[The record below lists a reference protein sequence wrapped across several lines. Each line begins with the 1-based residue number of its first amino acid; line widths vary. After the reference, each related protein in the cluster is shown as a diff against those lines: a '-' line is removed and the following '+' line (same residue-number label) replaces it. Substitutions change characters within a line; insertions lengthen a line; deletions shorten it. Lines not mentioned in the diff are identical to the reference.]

1 MKEFNTTALCIPS
14 KHYMVDITD
23 RVREMRSLVDAG
35 KYLVFSRSRQ
45 YGKTTTLYA
54 LRQALEEDYQVI
66 SLSFEGLTHAG
77 FQSEGEFVQA
87 FSRLLL
93 DRHEFFG
100 LSIPDVTLQTL
111 TTFVDAQPEQVK
123 MDELYRMFRRWIVSS
138 KKPLVLLIDEVD
150 SETNNQVFVDFLGL
164 LRDGFIGRETDGAPA
179 FQSVVLAGVTDI
191 GHLKSSNASDSEH
204 RQNIPWNV
212 AADMPI
218 DMSLSMEGIEGM
230 LNEYEAD
237 HHVGMDTALL
247 ARLIH
252 DYTSGYPFLVS
263 RICQLVDT
271 EVSAIM
277 GLQEAWTKRGVD
289 EAVKTVLAEGNTL
302 FQSLTKNLNDS
313 PVLNDAL
320 RSILIEGTSVS
331 FNPSQEDIAHM
342 QMLGLI
348 QNDHGTVRVANWI
361 FEALLYN
368 LFLSDEELKN
378 SVFAR
383 NSAFARDRLFE
394 DGETTSA

>member
-23 RVREMRSLVDAG
+23 RVREMHSLVDAG
-35 KYLVFSRSRQ
+35 KYLVFSKSRQ

-54 LRQALEEDYQVI
+54 LRQALEDDYQVI

-100 LSIPDVTLQTL
+100 LNIPDVTLHTL
-111 TTFVDAQPEQVK
+111 TTFVDARPEQVK
-123 MDELYRMFRRWIVSS
+123 MDELYRMFRRWIVASS
-138 KKPLVLLIDEVD
+138 KPLVLLIDEVD
-150 SETNNQVFVDFLGL
+150 SETNNQVFIDFLGL
-164 LRDGFIGRETDGAPA
+164 LRDGYIGRETDGAPA

-191 GHLKSSNASDSEH
+191 GRLKKTTSSDSEN

-212 AADMPI
+212 AADLPV

-237 HHVGMDTALL
+237 HHVGMDTASL

-271 EVSAIM
+271 EVSATL

-289 EAVKTVLAEGNTL
+289 EAVKTVLAEENTL

-378 SVFAR
+378 SVFSR
-383 NSAFARDRLFE
+383 KGSFARKRLFD
-394 DGETTSA
+394 DGEVSG